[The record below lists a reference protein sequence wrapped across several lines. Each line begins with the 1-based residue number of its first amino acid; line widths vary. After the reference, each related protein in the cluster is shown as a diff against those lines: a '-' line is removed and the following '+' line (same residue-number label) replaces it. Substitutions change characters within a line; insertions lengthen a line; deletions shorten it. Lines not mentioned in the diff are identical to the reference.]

1 VRVGIVAKAATAALA
16 PYDDPSWNLWGLAW
30 VGYPRINR
38 LFDIHDVDF
47 KIDTPTD
54 FNSQRNA
61 EYVER
66 VEERHPDAPVWSL
79 PGAPFLNRVDYP
91 LKAVVADLGRAYFEC
106 TVAYMIALAI
116 HEKAERIG
124 LWGCHFTGRTE
135 FQWQR
140 PSVTWLIGLAEG
152 RGIPVEVCPGT
163 PLMVSCY
170 TQGRYGITPELRG
183 LA

>member
-1 VRVGIVAKAATAALA
+1 MKVAIVAKAATAALA
-16 PYDDPSWNLWGLAW
+16 PFDDPGWDIWGLAW

-38 LFDIHDVDF
+38 LFDIHDVNF
-47 KIDTPTD
+47 KQATPD
-54 FNSQRNA
+54 DYNSQRNP
-61 EYVER
+61 EYLAKVEGTGTP
-66 VEERHPDAPVWSL
+66 VWSMPDAP
-79 PGAPFLNRVDYP
+79 FKNRVEYP
-91 LKAVVADLGRAYFEC
+91 LDAVSADLGRAYFEC
-106 TVAYMIALAI
+106 TVSYMIALAI

-170 TQGRYGITPELRG
+170 TWGRYGITPELRG